1 MYRMQWLTPDWRMLR
16 DHFIA
21 AGRSETGAFLLVR
34 WGRAASGGRLLVERV
49 LLPPKGGLE
58 QAGPDSLRPSGQWLS
73 AVIGTAIEAKA
84 GLAFVHS
91 HPDSHHPPT
100 LSAIDRETSVE
111 WSRSITPTIDGPFAS
126 LVWSP
131 RGLTGLIFRADDP
144 AKPIRLDRFESLGGG
159 TVEPLHPVADLADSD
174 RRLDDRQ
181 IRALSVLGNQRIRD
195 LVVAVVG
202 AGGTGSPAAEQ
213 LVRTGVAQVVLIDP
227 DVIDHE
233 SNVRRIVGS
242 HLGDVA
248 ARRTKVEVVGRHLRS
263 LGLETAISE
272 APCDVRQEAM
282 VRRLL
287 DCDVVISTTDTQS
300 SRALLNQV
308 AYQYWLPVI
317 DVGVRVGTKKSGA
330 ISGMPVEIRL
340 LLPDNG
346 CLWCRRGVLDSQ
358 AIYEENL
365 PTKERQRLITEGYV
379 QGSDLLQPSLTP
391 LNYLASAVAVVTLV
405 RLYSGL
411 PVPAAS
417 VVFDVWEQ
425 FVHPLRAEVD
435 PTCICSQ
442 WRGRADD
449 VPMAFLTPRPLA

>member
-1 MYRMQWLTPDWRMLR
+1 
-16 DHFIA
+16 
-21 AGRSETGAFLLVR
+21 
-34 WGRAASGGRLLVERV
+34 
-49 LLPPKGGLE
+49 
-58 QAGPDSLRPSGQWLS
+58 
-73 AVIGTAIEAKA
+73 VIGYAIEAKA

-91 HPDSHHPPT
+91 HPGSHHPPT
-100 LSAIDRETSVE
+100 LSAIDWETSVE

-131 RGLTGLIFRADDP
+131 RGMTGLMFLADDP
-144 AKPIRLDRFESLGGG
+144 EKAIRFDRFESLGEGSI
-159 TVEPLHPVADLADSD
+159 ESLHPVTVQDNADW
-174 RRLDDRQ
+174 RLDDRQ
-181 IRALSVLGNQRIRD
+181 VRALSDLGNQRIRD

-202 AGGTGSPAAEQ
+202 AGGTGSPVAEQ
-213 LVRTGVAQVVLIDP
+213 LVRTGVEELVLIDP

-242 HLGDVA
+242 HLSDVA
-248 ARRTKVEVVGRHLRS
+248 VRRTKVDVVGRHLRS
-263 LGLETAISE
+263 LGLETAVSE
-272 APCDVRQEAM
+272 LPHDIREEGV

-287 DCDVVISTTDTQS
+287 DCDVVINTTDTQS

-346 CLWCRRGVLDSQ
+346 CLWCRRGTLDSQ

-365 PTKERQRLITEGYV
+365 PSEERQRLAAEGYV
-379 QGSDLLQPSLTP
+379 QGLGQPQPSLTP
-391 LNYLASAVAVVTLV
+391 LNYLASAVAAVTLV
-405 RLYSGL
+405 KLYSGQ
-411 PVPAAS
+411 PISSAS

-425 FVHPLRAEVD
+425 FVHPLRAEAD

-449 VPMAFLTPRPLA
+449 VPISFPRPH